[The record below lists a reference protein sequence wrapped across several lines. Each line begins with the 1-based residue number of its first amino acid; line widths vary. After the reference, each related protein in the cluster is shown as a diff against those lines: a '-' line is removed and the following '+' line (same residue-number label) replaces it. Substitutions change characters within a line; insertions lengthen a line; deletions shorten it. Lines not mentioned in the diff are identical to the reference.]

1 MTEAR
6 EACTQGKDEQ
16 IKEDAAATGT
26 EEEPNNR
33 TGRKRR
39 RMQMQMS
46 SRVEIE
52 INRDKVGSA
61 GHVTAKMRTSNKD
74 DDDKQGGLLIPGY
87 HYISPSNSAD
97 RIPSPERAAFYRAF
111 GWGMEWISGG
121 WMKSL
126 WTKGLET
133 QTTLIS
139 PGI

>member
-1 MTEAR
+1 
-6 EACTQGKDEQ
+6 
-16 IKEDAAATGT
+16 
-26 EEEPNNR
+26 
-33 TGRKRR
+33 
-39 RMQMQMS
+39 
-46 SRVEIE
+46 
-52 INRDKVGSA
+52 
-61 GHVTAKMRTSNKD
+61 MRTSNKD

-133 QTTLIS
+133 QTTHPHQ
-139 PGI
+139 PGYLTDEPALGFRLDEMAGIFSTPLLER

>member
-1 MTEAR
+1 
-6 EACTQGKDEQ
+6 
-16 IKEDAAATGT
+16 
-26 EEEPNNR
+26 
-33 TGRKRR
+33 
-39 RMQMQMS
+39 
-46 SRVEIE
+46 
-52 INRDKVGSA
+52 
-61 GHVTAKMRTSNKD
+61 MRTSNKD

-139 PGI
+139 PVRLRSSGIDRCPARRSVKINTSQEPGSSVMENSTSLPFDWGS